1 MSVVLMIIIIVTPLS
16 SFSFLKPLTPANPA
30 NPVLCHSSTLIHS
43 GLSTNEREV
52 IRTSCPVYSGALF
65 YGREKFR
72 FAEVN
77 QKLLLGL
84 EICAIASTPFVCAC
98 RDHIF
103 RQSTELV
110 CRAYGE
116 IYAALSS
123 PANGYKDPEQLV
135 PRSPKQVQ
143 TLLSWETLCPPSP
156 VKYVQY
162 RYTDGRCKSWLVGLM
177 GNTGCRLLILCA
189 SGKPTVVNVDC

>member
-1 MSVVLMIIIIVTPLS
+1 MCPQVAVCSVTPPPWYTVDCQQTVKPGVFRRFDLRPWTPFES
-16 SFSFLKPLTPANPA
+16 PKKTRSFSPAMKSA
-30 NPVLCHSSTLIHS
+30 RVSQSLQRLC
-43 GLSTNEREV
+43 V
-52 IRTSCPVYSGALF
+52 CP
-65 YGREKFR
+65 
-72 FAEVN
+72 
-77 QKLLLGL
+77 
-84 EICAIASTPFVCAC
+84 C

-143 TLLSWETLCPPSP
+143 TLLSWETLCPPWP
-156 VKYVQY
+156 VKYVQC
-162 RYTDGRCKSWLVGLM
+162 RYIDGLCKSWLVGEYGM
-177 GNTGCRLLILCA
+177 
-189 SGKPTVVNVDC
+189 